1 MNFLGGGF
9 PPQKP
14 AGGASDVIDVS
25 ERDFEQEVVHSEIP
39 VLISLV
45 SDRSGVCRQIA
56 PEVDAFAREVKGKVK
71 VIRVDID
78 RSPNIARELRIQ
90 QVPTFILFA
99 DKRLADAQAGPAT
112 KKSLLAMVEPFLPR
126 AAGAMKTAELAQM
139 LSAGVFVPVDTREAA
154 AFKRA
159 HLLGAV
165 NVPVEELETRLADLE
180 ALDGRPILYCRSGDK
195 SKEAAAKLGE
205 LGFPVAYLEGG
216 LLSWE
221 ADSLPI
227 ERG

>member
-1 MNFLGGGF
+1 MNFLGGL
-9 PPQKP
+9 PPKKT
-14 AGGASDVIDVS
+14 AASNDVIDVS
-25 ERDFEQEVVHSEIP
+25 ERDFEQEVLQAETP
-39 VLISLV
+39 VLIYVASE
-45 SDRSGVCRQIA
+45 RSNVCRQIA
-56 PEVDAFAREVKGKVK
+56 PEVEAFAREVKGKVK
-71 VIRVDID
+71 VIRIDID

-99 DKRLADAQAGPAT
+99 DRRIADAQAGPVT
-112 KKSLLAMVEPFLPR
+112 KKALLTMVEPYLPR
-126 AAGAMKTAELAQM
+126 AAGAMKTAELAQF
-139 LSAGVFVPVDTREAA
+139 LTAGVFVPVDTREAA

-159 HLLGAV
+159 HLPGAV

-180 ALDGRPILYCRSGDK
+180 ALAGRPILYCRSGDK